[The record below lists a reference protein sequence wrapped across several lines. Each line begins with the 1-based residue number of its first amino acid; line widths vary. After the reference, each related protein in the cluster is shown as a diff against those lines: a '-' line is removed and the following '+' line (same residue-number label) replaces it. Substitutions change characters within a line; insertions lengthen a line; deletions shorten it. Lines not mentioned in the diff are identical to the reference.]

1 MKIKTFKIP
10 CHLVN
15 GELVMEEDKATEM
28 PMLTKS
34 DLNESDIVKLA
45 SQIAQY
51 NSDQIR
57 ESKVIL
63 NTTGNVK
70 TGKQFKNQGDGTTF
84 ILRQILVES

>member
-10 CHLVN
+10 CHLED
-15 GELVMEEDKATEM
+15 GELVMDEDKATEM

-45 SQIAQY
+45 AQIAQY
-51 NSDQIR
+51 NSDQMR

-84 ILRQILVES
+84 VLRQILVES